1 MRVTSYMH
9 HFLLKHCDENAI
21 ICDLT
26 LGNGNDALFCLQHFK
41 HVYAFDIQPIA
52 IVRSKLK
59 CENYSNKDFY
69 CLDHAQ
75 LDTVLKTQ
83 VDVVLMNNG
92 YLPNSETNIMTELDS
107 SIKALDKSISIL
119 KKDGYLCVTLYRKHD
134 GGIEEYEGIM
144 NFLNQNK
151 KLRNIQSYTY
161 ENDDLAP
168 VLTIF
173 QKIDEGS

>member
-9 HFLLKHCDENAI
+9 HFLLKHCDANSI

-52 IVRSKLK
+52 IVRSSLK
-59 CENYSNKDFY
+59 CEDFTNKNFY
-69 CLDHAQ
+69 CLDHAH
-75 LDTVLKTQ
+75 LDKVLNEH

-92 YLPNSETNIMTELDS
+92 YLPNSESNVMTEVES
-107 SIKALDKSISIL
+107 SIAALNKSIEL
-119 KKDGYLCVTLYRKHD
+119 LNPDGYLCITLYRKHD
-134 GGIEEYEGIM
+134 GGIEEYHGIM
-144 NFLNQNK
+144 DYLNQNK
-151 KLRNIQSYTY
+151 KLRTIQSYTY
-161 ENDDLAP
+161 DNDDLAP

-173 QKIDEGS
+173 QKVYEGS